1 MIMDFIKMCLVI
13 SCHIKMRLTVV
24 EFHVP
29 AVPAGAKLADLH
41 TSRLA
46 QPAPKDWGTSRHGDA
61 HQSCHDIEGQPPNQ
75 LRCFGREN

>member
-1 MIMDFIKMCLVI
+1 MLG
-13 SCHIKMRLTVV
+13 TVV

-46 QPAPKDWGTSRHGDA
+46 QPAPKDWGTSRHGDGN
-61 HQSCHDIEGQPPNQ
+61 QSCHDIFWVSHPTKNALFRQGK
-75 LRCFGREN
+75 